1 MKSLT
6 ETIKETLENKQPVLV
21 EKSQQPVNKQ
31 TQSLSEVIE
40 QTVHQSKKENVLQS

>member
-6 ETIKETLENKQPVLV
+6 ETIKEALENKQPVLI
-21 EKSQQPVNKQ
+21 EKSQQSENKQ

-40 QTVHQSKKENVLQS
+40 QTLHQSKKENAL